1 MTEELKKFIEELNAG
16 YMDDPHES
24 ARELARL
31 DNLCKK
37 ASELIASNEKE
48 LNKISKQVEYLNKDP
63 FRVLNKINVNEH
75 TEKKGNLTYL
85 SWAWAW
91 QMLMELYPESYTELR
106 RSPTGLPYWTDGK
119 TCWVEVSVTIVWD
132 GGKRTREEVFPI
144 MDNRNNS
151 VPVDKVTSFNVNTAL
166 QRAWTKCIA
175 RHGLGFYIYAGED
188 LPSEEAEEKKQ
199 QEEQNIV
206 AEQSKQNTQ
215 MSESKPKIYYPAQMA
230 IELTSLR
237 NDIAK
242 TGVDVHSDVFVNFV
256 KDNAHVDTID
266 PGMLLNDPPA
276 MNRVIQVMRMI
287 KQQKA

>member
-1 MTEELKKFIEELNAG
+1 MTEELERFIEELTAG

-37 ASELIASNEKE
+37 ASEQIQISEELYQKAKKE
-48 LNKISKQVEYLNKDP
+48 VEYLKKDP

-91 QMLMELYPESYTELR
+91 QILMELYPDSYTELR
-106 RSPTGLPYWTDGK
+106 RPPTGLPYWTDGK

-151 VPVDKVTSFNVNTAL
+151 VPVDKVTSFHVNTAL

-199 QEEQNIV
+199 QEEQNTV
-206 AEQSKQNTQ
+206 TEQPKQNTQ
-215 MSESKPKIYYPAQMA
+215 NSAPKPKIYDPAQMA
-230 IELTSLR
+230 VELTSLR

-242 TGVDVHSDVFVNFV
+242 TGVDVHSDVFVDYV
-256 KDNAHVDTID
+256 KRTAQVNTVD
-266 PGMLLNDPPA
+266 PGMLLGDPVA
-276 MNRVIQVMRMI
+276 MNRVIQVMKSI